1 MGFII
6 SKVFIVA
13 CASPQKKITMQPSS
27 VNSPFGK
34 SSCFTMHN
42 EFTKIK
48 RVHDT
53 WAFTEKQAARYLEY
67 IIKHEHFPHRI
78 SKQDG

>member
-1 MGFII
+1 
-6 SKVFIVA
+6 
-13 CASPQKKITMQPSS
+13 
-27 VNSPFGK
+27 
-34 SSCFTMHN
+34 MHK